1 MKVDWSDNAIT
12 QLVAIYDYIA
22 RDSTLY
28 AQRMVDRLT
37 RCSQQLAAFPMS
49 GRMVPEYESKE
60 IREIV
65 ERPYRIIYRLWPD
78 RIEILAVIHSAQR
91 LPFEL

>member
-1 MKVDWSDNAIT
+1 VKIDWSDNAIKH
-12 QLVAIYDYIA
+12 LIAIHDYIA
-22 RDSTLY
+22 KDSTLY

-37 RCSQQLAAFPMS
+37 RCSQQLAVFPMS
-49 GRMVPEYESKE
+49 GRMVPEYGLKE

-78 RIEILAVIHSAQR
+78 RVEILAVIHGAQL